1 MIVLNGGSYYP
12 ESKEIDKMWIDKI
25 NMNDLII
32 FVPAATTRSQESYFD
47 FFKKQMGG
55 YGFSNIEYV
64 DLYTNWERAYEAK
77 AIYIAGGNTYKLIDI
92 MRKSGFADFIKQHNK
107 SLIVIGNSAGAV
119 VLGKDIRTSND
130 SDIIGIDNMC
140 GLGLVD
146 YSICPHYTEEK
157 DNRLIS
163 LSNELNQIVLGI
175 SEKSA
180 LIIEENEIII
190 NDVKTFKPKNK

>member
-12 ESKEIDKMWIDKI
+12 ESKEIDKRWISKI
-25 NMNDLII
+25 NDNDLII

-47 FFKKQMGG
+47 FFKKQMSV
-55 YGFSNIEYV
+55 YGLSNVEYV
-64 DLYTNWERAYEAK
+64 DLYTNWERAREAK
-77 AIYIAGGNTYKLIDI
+77 VIYIAGGNTYKLIDI
-92 MRKSGFADFIKQHNK
+92 MRKSGFADFLKQHKK
-107 SLIVIGNSAGAV
+107 SLIIIGNSAGAV

-157 DNRLIS
+157 DNRLIN
-163 LSNELNQIVLGI
+163 LSNKLNETVLGI
-175 SEKSA
+175 PEESA
-180 LIIEENEIII
+180 LIVDGREIIV
-190 NDVKTFKPKNK
+190 NDVKRFKA